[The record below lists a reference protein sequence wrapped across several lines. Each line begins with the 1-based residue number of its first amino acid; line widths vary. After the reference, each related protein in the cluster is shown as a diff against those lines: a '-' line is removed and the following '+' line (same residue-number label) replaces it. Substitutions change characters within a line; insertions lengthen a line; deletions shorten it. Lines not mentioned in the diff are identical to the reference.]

1 MTCGVDYEVASGK
14 IIAIT
19 VGRVSDVE
27 NTPIL
32 GLCARMYIDNVLSL
46 QPLTHYVTNGVLMDR
61 QPMPLI
67 VTSTPLI
74 ANGTDEAI
82 ISGIPAGVQV
92 EWPDGQTDIV
102 TGGEIRFSV
111 DLPGTYTFRFTAVP
125 YLDKEITVEAIAA
138 T

>member
-1 MTCGVDYEVASGK
+1 MINIVVFDAATGEPK
-14 IIAIT
+14 QT
-19 VGRVSDVE
+19 VGIPEEVEYVAIEGEIFFALDSWANDSNVYFDGVGVSE
-27 NTPIL
+27 K
-32 GLCARMYIDNVLSL
+32 
-46 QPLTHYVTNGVLMDR
+46 

-67 VTSTPLI
+67 ATNTVLT

-102 TGGEIRFSV
+102 NDGEIRFSV
-111 DLPGTYTFRFTAVP
+111 DLAGTYTFQFTAVP

>member
-1 MTCGVDYEVASGK
+1 MRGFAGYTLDGTIRNIMYCDEVGPTYEDDTGLIPVEVDEQ
-14 IIAIT
+14 
-19 VGRVSDVE
+19 VGF
-27 NTPIL
+27 
-32 GLCARMYIDNVLSL
+32 A
-46 QPLTHYVTNGVLMDR
+46 THYILSGVATEKQLFSFVLNAFD
-61 QPMPLI
+61 
-67 VTSTPLI
+67 VI

-102 TGGEIRFSV
+102 TDGEIRFSV

-125 YLDKEITVEAIAA
+125 YLDQEVVIEAIPA